1 MKIVTSWQ
9 LEGKQEIIMRLLNRK
24 VGAIALE
31 LQEKILQLPNT
42 QLEDLGEALLDFT
55 SQEDLVNWLQGVS
68 EQH

>member
-1 MKIVTSWQ
+1 MEIVTSWQ
-9 LEGKQEIIMRLLNRK
+9 LEGKQEIIMRQLNRK

-55 SQEDLVNWLQGVS
+55 SQEDLVNWLQGLS
-68 EQH
+68 E